1 MLVMLFSDYCIWVQS
16 ASEVFASSCIGYD
29 VGGPT
34 LTGDIRVLADR
45 FFFCRP
51 VGAQRVVCSG
61 DSLLNTLNHRW
72 PRSRVDNVMVG
83 LNFAFLAAFS

>member
-34 LTGDIRVLADR
+34 LAGDIRVLADR
-45 FFFCRP
+45 FFLP
-51 VGAQRVVCSG
+51 TGWGAAG
-61 DSLLNTLNHRW
+61 
-72 PRSRVDNVMVG
+72 G
-83 LNFAFLAAFS
+83 LQW